1 MQGDPVSSI
10 ARSAF
15 QPGGTSG
22 MNSFASTASLPDAAE
37 HLADLPDGDHAP
49 SSYVAMPM
57 PTPRRGSVITPAVL
71 QVLEW
76 HRQHH
81 QPR

>member
-1 MQGDPVSSI
+1 MQVAPTSLTHPAFEPGSASST
-10 ARSAF
+10 AL
-15 QPGGTSG
+15 
-22 MNSFASTASLPDAAE
+22 FASTATLPDAAE
-37 HLADLPDGDHAP
+37 HTADLSERDHPSPPYFAALAP
-49 SSYVAMPM
+49 HRA
-57 PTPRRGSVITPAVL
+57 SVITPAVL